1 MKPINET
8 DLEQL
13 SAFIDGELSDSER
26 RFFQKRLASD
36 GELRAACERAWIAS
50 SVLKSHPIH
59 LMPKSCADDICARCD
74 ELPQSR
80 PYWRWVASFAA
91 LAVAFGVG
99 VQMLPNKNDVP
110 TSMVEQVAVTDT
122 QNPVSTLPATSQLPE
137 TGLLASATTLPVNS
151 SSVKK
156 NPALPA
162 PVENHDAGNPS
173 QFALN
178 EAVLAKSWPER
189 DIAMQGYLVRH
200 NQMAG
205 NSAGNDLISYA
216 ELLAEP
222 IPSET
227 VPAQD
232 QQ

>member
-1 MKPINET
+1 MKPINEN

-36 GELRAACERAWIAS
+36 AELRAACERAWIAS

-74 ELPQSR
+74 EIPQPSQ
-80 PYWRWVASFAA
+80 YLRWVASFAA
-91 LAVAFGVG
+91 LAVAFGLG
-99 VQMLPNKNDVP
+99 VQMIPGKNDIP
-110 TSMVEQVAVTDT
+110 NSMAEPAVVTAT
-122 QNPVSTLPATSQLPE
+122 QNPIPTRLAPSQKPE
-137 TGLLASATTLPVNS
+137 TGLLASATPLPVNGS
-151 SSVKK
+151 TV
-156 NPALPA
+156 NQNAARPE
-162 PVENHDAGNPS
+162 PVEKPDIGNPS
-173 QFALN
+173 QFTLN

-189 DIAMQGYLVRH
+189 DSAMQGYLIRH

-222 IPSET
+222 APSE
-227 VPAQD
+227 VMPAQD